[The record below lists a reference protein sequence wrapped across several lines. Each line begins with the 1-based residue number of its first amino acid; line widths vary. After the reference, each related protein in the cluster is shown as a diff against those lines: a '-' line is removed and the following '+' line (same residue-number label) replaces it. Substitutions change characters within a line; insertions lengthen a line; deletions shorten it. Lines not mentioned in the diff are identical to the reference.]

1 MVRPSLNQT
10 AQERVKGMVE
20 LRDQVHRL
28 IDAQLDEHS
37 DEEIAVMQ
45 QEHTSIR
52 FGFQTS
58 AKMPH
63 TIRPGVA
70 ITAYAASR
78 EPI

>member
-37 DEEIAVMQ
+37 DEEI
-45 QEHTSIR
+45 
-52 FGFQTS
+52 GN
-58 AKMPH
+58 
-63 TIRPGVA
+63 VA
-70 ITAYAASR
+70 L
-78 EPI
+78 